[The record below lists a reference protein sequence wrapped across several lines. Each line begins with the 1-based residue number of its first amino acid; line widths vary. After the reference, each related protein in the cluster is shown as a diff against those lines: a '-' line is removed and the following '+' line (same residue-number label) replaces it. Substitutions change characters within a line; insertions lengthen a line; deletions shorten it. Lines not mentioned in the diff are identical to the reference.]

1 MTQTDGFASTPCK
14 FCAACAKTTQPNHC
28 YLPSDSYLISTIYA
42 HNPLWG
48 CQANSIYLW
57 INVLLFIN
65 RIIIIKEAPES
76 ILSQFET
83 IMSQNSVNCTAP
95 VMESSPKQDN
105 SDSAMGLDAFFD
117 FIKKNFD
124 TLGVKMTGWTFFALD
139 RYKTIQEV
147 S

>member
-1 MTQTDGFASTPCK
+1 M
-14 FCAACAKTTQPNHC
+14 
-28 YLPSDSYLISTIYA
+28 
-42 HNPLWG
+42 
-48 CQANSIYLW
+48 
-57 INVLLFIN
+57 FIN
-65 RIIIIKEAPES
+65 RNIIIKEAPDS

-95 VMESSPKQDN
+95 SAPVMESSPKQDN
-105 SDSAMGLDAFFD
+105 SDSAMGLDTFFG

-124 TLGVKMTGWTFFALD
+124 TLGVKMTGWTIFALD